1 MKNVVLASMLVM
13 FVSSAFAA
21 DTAVLK
27 VTGVLTNSSCIPE
40 ISGGG
45 VVDYG
50 TIHLSALN
58 TTAINQLGQKDFS
71 LSITCPALTKSGF
84 SVSDDRTGTA
94 PNIMVKDG
102 AGNGND
108 IIQPLN
114 MFGLNKTA
122 GNVNIGNYT
131 IFVKNDTITADG
143 ATVGAIY
150 SADNGTSWSDNGT
163 LMVNDGSQIVSVATV
178 GSTAPVAF
186 KNLVI
191 PMAVSAAIQDTNTL
205 AITDDTN
212 MDGQATFTIKY
223 L

>member
-1 MKNVVLASMLVM
+1 MHVM

-71 LSITCPALTKSGF
+71 LSITCPALTKAGF